1 MLGKAGDIG
10 MVVVDQV
17 FSGVNQVAGIVCI
30 VGIVLFALSYL
41 VQSEPPSQRKPTGQS
56 RQPQQPQQPQPQQP
70 EPPQQP
76 VIEAEFIKEE
86 KKEIKESEP
95 GEDNGH
101 RLSSGEEGKPGIEP
115 ETK

>member
-17 FSGVNQVAGIVCI
+17 FSGVNQVAGVVCI
-30 VGIVLFALSYL
+30 VGIIFFALSYL
-41 VQSEPPSQRKPTGQS
+41 VQNEPPSRRTTRTQ
-56 RQPQQPQQPQPQQP
+56 QPQQPQQPNQPPRPQPP

-86 KKEIKESEP
+86 KP
-95 GEDNGH
+95 
-101 RLSSGEEGKPGIEP
+101 LSSGDDEGKPGIEP
-115 ETK
+115 VNK